1 MSYLIT
7 YMGTAMAPIAMAFGV
22 LDLTG
27 STADAAFVIAAPTV
41 AAIGVILIGGAIAD
55 RTSRQKVI
63 FYAELLAMSAQ
74 LSMAFL
80 FLSGLATV
88 PLADVFYADQWHWY
102 RI

>member
-1 MSYLIT
+1 MAQNNFSNALRLLKNPNVSRMFVSYLIT

-63 FYAELLAMSAQ
+63 FYAE
-74 LSMAFL
+74 
-80 FLSGLATV
+80 
-88 PLADVFYADQWHWY
+88 
-102 RI
+102 